1 MRSIGGARTA
11 MKQSTV
17 GLTYSTRIHQD
28 AIPELFKLEVTSK
41 GSQPPVSMIF
51 TLKTA
56 LEK

>member
-1 MRSIGGARTA
+1 MRSTGGARTA

-56 LEK
+56 L

>member
-1 MRSIGGARTA
+1 

-17 GLTYSTRIHQD
+17 GLTYSTHIHQD